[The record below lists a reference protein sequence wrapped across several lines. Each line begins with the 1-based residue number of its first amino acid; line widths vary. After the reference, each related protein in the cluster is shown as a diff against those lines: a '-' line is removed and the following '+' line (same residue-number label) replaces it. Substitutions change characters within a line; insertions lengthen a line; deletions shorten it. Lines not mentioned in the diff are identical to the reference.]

1 MNKLVLLLALLFTI
15 ETAPSFSQTRS
26 KSNLRNSK
34 LNHYTKKRSLDSM
47 HYLKEVKIF
56 GISKVKIIPA
66 QTLKGIELK
75 KLNSHSVA
83 DALRYFAGLQI
94 KDYGGIG
101 GLKTVNIRSMGSQHV
116 GVFYDGIQLGNA
128 QNGVI
133 DLGRFSL
140 DNMESI
146 SLYNGQK
153 SNIFQP
159 AKDFSSASAIYM
171 RTRTPKFKKLSN
183 NSNFNK
189 TYNNNNFKAT
199 FKTGSFDLANPSI
212 LWEHRFNNKLSLS
225 VSSEYMYTSG
235 KYKYSYSKKNGYD
248 TTEIRKNGDVYAL
261 RTELAVFGKV
271 VNGEWRAKAYYYDS
285 ERGYPGASVREEP
298 GKYTHQDRQWD
309 TNFFLQSSYKK
320 RYSDLYKTLLSFKY
334 SFNYLHYLSDPRLD
348 VTTMYINNH
357 YYQNEIYISS
367 ANEFTINNW
376 WALNVAV
383 DYQFNTLNADLVD
396 FVYPKRNTLLIA
408 LASSWRLSK
417 LKFQASLLYT
427 FVKENT
433 NNKTITA
440 PTKNEYTPTLV
451 ASYKPFEDMDLNLR
465 AFYKKI
471 FRMPTL
477 NDLYYTFIGNSQL
490 KPEFT
495 EQYDVGCGYSK
506 NIKYKILKKID
517 IQFDAYL
524 NYVDNKIVA
533 MPTSNQF
540 RWTMVNLG
548 HVIIKGL
555 EFKLKAN
562 FNIKDINI
570 NLGMNYTYQQARDKT
585 DKESNYY
592 GGQIPYIPWN
602 SGSIIL
608 NGEYKGWGFNYSFIY
623 TGERYESQ
631 ANIPENYA
639 LPWYTSDFS
648 ISKGL
653 FFKNYNVNLTVEVN
667 NIFNQQYEV
676 VQCYPMPGTNLKFIM
691 SLNF

>member
-1 MNKLVLLLALLFTI
+1 MNKLILILAL
-15 ETAPSFSQTRS
+15 FSIIATQHCYS
-26 KSNLRNSK
+26 QNEKKSTLTTNK
-34 LNHYTKKRSLDSM
+34 HYLPIDSM

-56 GISKVKIIPA
+56 GISKVKIIPE

-171 RTRTPKFKKLSN
+171 RTRTPKFKKQSN
-183 NSNFNK
+183 NSNN
-189 TYNNNNFKAT
+189 TDNNNNFKAT
-199 FKTGSFDLANPSI
+199 FKTGSFGLANPSI
-212 LWEHRFNNKLSLS
+212 LWEHKFNKKLSLS
-225 VSSEYMYTSG
+225 VSSEYMYTTG
-235 KYKYSYSKKNGYD
+235 KYKFSYSKKNGYD

-261 RTELAVFGKV
+261 RTEIGAFGKIKD
-271 VNGEWRAKAYYYDS
+271 GEWRTKVYYYDS

-298 GKYTHQDRQWD
+298 GKYSHQDRQWD
-309 TNFFLQSSYKK
+309 TNFFIQGSYTK
-320 RYSDLYKTLLSFKY
+320 RYSNLYRTLLSFKY
-334 SFNYLHYLSDPRLD
+334 SFDYLHYLSDPRLD

-357 YYQNEIYISS
+357 YYQNETYVSS
-367 ANEFTINNW
+367 ANEFTISDW
-376 WALNVAV
+376 WSINFAI
-383 DYQFNTLNADLVD
+383 DYQFNTLNADLVN
-396 FVYPKRNTLLIA
+396 FVYPKRNTLLAA
-408 LASSWRLSK
+408 LASSWAFDK

-433 NNKTITA
+433 NDKTITA

-451 ASYKPFEDMDLNLR
+451 VSYKPFEDIDLNIR
-465 AFYKKI
+465 SFYKKI

-495 EQYDVGCGYSK
+495 QQYDVGFGYTK
-506 NIKYKILKKID
+506 DFKYKILKNFD
-517 IQFDAYL
+517 FQFDAYL
-524 NYVDNKIVA
+524 NYVDDKIVA

-548 HVIIKGL
+548 HVVIKGL
-555 EFKLKAN
+555 EFKVKTN
-562 FNIKDINI
+562 FDIRDINI
-570 NLGMNYTYQQARDKT
+570 NLGLNYTYQEARDKT

-608 NGEYKGWGFNYSFIY
+608 NGEYKGWRFNYSFIY

-648 ISKGL
+648 ISKKL
-653 FFKNYNVNLTVEVN
+653 AYKKYTINLTAEIN
-667 NIFNQQYEV
+667 NILNQQYEV

-691 SLNF
+691 NINF